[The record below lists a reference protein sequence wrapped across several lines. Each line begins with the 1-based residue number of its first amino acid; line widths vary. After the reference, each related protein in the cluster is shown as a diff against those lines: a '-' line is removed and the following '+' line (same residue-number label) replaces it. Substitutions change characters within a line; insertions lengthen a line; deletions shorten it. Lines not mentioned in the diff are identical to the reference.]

1 MRMYCAKTR
10 ARSPVL
16 IFSPATDLLGN
27 DTFLSPAAFA
37 SAAMAL
43 GVMSGVP
50 TICSVPRLERTVS
63 RPFTPMTV
71 APMPKAISTTAAAM
85 PPQLKN
91 FDLMTFL
98 LTGCVGT
105 RSVSIFRPY
114 APAVKRRTPVAG
126 NPQLVVGERFD
137 HVQPCGAASRQHGRY
152 DACDDC
158 CDRDRGDRA
167 ERQVERDTG
176 DDRRHAG
183 HPHEPDQEPCG
194 QSGDRTSEREE
205 QALVD
210 HRLAHEPARGPE
222 GAQDA
227 DLTGALQH

>member
-16 IFSPATDLLGN
+16 IFVPATDLVGIE
-27 DTFLSPAAFA
+27 TSFSPAAFA

-105 RSVSIFRPY
+105 RSVSIRGPD
-114 APAVKRRTPVAG
+114 APPVNRRRAVAG
-126 NPQLVVGERFD
+126 NPQLLVGERFD
-137 HVQPCGAASRQHGRY
+137 HVQARGAACRHRRRQQARY
-152 DACDDC
+152 DGG
-158 CDRDRGDRA
+158 DRDPDDRD
-167 ERQVERDTG
+167 ERQVEG
-176 DDRRHAG
+176 NA
-183 HPHEPDQEPCG
+183 
-194 QSGDRTSEREE
+194 
-205 QALVD
+205 
-210 HRLAHEPARGPE
+210 
-222 GAQDA
+222 
-227 DLTGALQH
+227 